1 MTPTPFRYSVTY
13 DYPSPGTTRIE
24 VRVVGGTPE
33 ENDAEAQR
41 VGALLTN
48 TAWSDAA
55 LSRLVGTMVG
65 AP

>member
-41 VGALLTN
+41 VGRMIEA
-48 TAWSDAA
+48 AHEADAMP
-55 LSRLVGTMVG
+55 SGLVGTMVG
-65 AP
+65 AK